1 MPPRDGRDLARVLL
15 ERADDDIRLV
25 RRVVDDADIADA
37 IVGFHAQ
44 QAVEKAIKAVLAA
57 REIDYAK
64 THALGYLI
72 GLVEANGI
80 DAPAAVLD
88 AGELS
93 PWAVDFRY
101 ETDPN
106 RRSTDRRRSRSS
118 RRSAPGQRSR
128 STRDASAGTRRPSA
142 DP

>member
-15 ERADDDIRLV
+15 DRADDDIRLV

-57 REIDYAK
+57 REIEYAK

-80 DAPAAVLD
+80 DAPTAVLD

-101 ETDPN
+101 ETDDEPAL
-106 RRSTDRRRSRSS
+106 DRQ
-118 RRSAPGQRSR
+118 A
-128 STRDASAGTRRPSA
+128 TLALIEEIRDWASCAIES
-142 DP
+142 

>member
-1 MPPRDGRDLARVLL
+1 
-15 ERADDDIRLV
+15 
-25 RRVVDDADIADA
+25 DA

-57 REIDYAK
+57 REIEYAK

-101 ETDPN
+101 ETDDEPAL
-106 RRSTDRRRSRSS
+106 DRVATLSLIEEIRVW
-118 RRSAPGQRSR
+118 
-128 STRDASAGTRRPSA
+128 AGESVHV
-142 DP
+142 

>member
-57 REIDYAK
+57 HEIEYAK

-72 GLVEANGI
+72 GLIEANEI

-88 AGELS
+88 ASELS

-101 ETDPN
+101 ETDDEPAL
-106 RRSTDRRRSRSS
+106 DR
-118 RRSAPGQRSR
+118 
-128 STRDASAGTRRPSA
+128 AGTLALIEEIRNWAATAVER
-142 DP
+142 

>member
-15 ERADDDIRLV
+15 DRADDDITLV
-25 RRVVDDADIADA
+25 RRVVADAEIADA

-44 QAVEKAIKAVLAA
+44 QAVEKALKAVLAA
-57 REIDYAK
+57 REIQYAK

-72 GLVEANGI
+72 GLVEAHAI
-80 DAPAAVLD
+80 EAPAAVLN

-101 ETDPN
+101 ETDDEPALN
-106 RRSTDRRRSRSS
+106 RQATLALIDEIRAWAR
-118 RRSAPGQRSR
+118 AAVG
-128 STRDASAGTRRPSA
+128 G
-142 DP
+142 

>member
-15 ERADDDIRLV
+15 ERADDDMRLV

-57 REIDYAK
+57 REIEYAK

-101 ETDPN
+101 ETDDEPAL
-106 RRSTDRRRSRSS
+106 DRQATLALIEEIRAWAAATVGR
-118 RRSAPGQRSR
+118 
-128 STRDASAGTRRPSA
+128 
-142 DP
+142 

>member
-1 MPPRDGRDLARVLL
+1 LPPRDGRDLARVLL
-15 ERADDDIRLV
+15 DRADDDIRLV

-57 REIDYAK
+57 REVEYAK

-72 GLVEANGI
+72 GLVESNGI
-80 DAPAAVLD
+80 DAPAVVLD
-88 AGELS
+88 ASELS

-101 ETDPN
+101 ETDDEPAL
-106 RRSTDRRRSRSS
+106 DRVATLALIEEIRVW
-118 RRSAPGQRSR
+118 
-128 STRDASAGTRRPSA
+128 AGRVIGS
-142 DP
+142 

>member
-15 ERADDDIRLV
+15 DRADDDIRLV

-57 REIDYAK
+57 REIEYAK

-72 GLVEANGI
+72 GLIESNAI
-80 DAPAAVLD
+80 DAPPAVLD
-88 AGELS
+88 ASELS

-101 ETDPN
+101 ETDDEPAL
-106 RRSTDRRRSRSS
+106 DRQATLALIEEIR
-118 RRSAPGQRSR
+118 
-128 STRDASAGTRRPSA
+128 TWAGNSVGA
-142 DP
+142 

>member
-15 ERADDDIRLV
+15 DRADDDITLV
-25 RRVVDDADIADA
+25 RHVVDDAEIADA

-44 QAVEKAIKAVLAA
+44 QAVEKALKAVLAA
-57 REIDYAK
+57 REIQYAK

-72 GLVEANGI
+72 GLVEANAI
-80 DAPAAVLD
+80 EAPAAVLN

-101 ETDPN
+101 ETDDEPAL
-106 RRSTDRRRSRSS
+106 DRHATLVLIDEIRAWARAVVGS
-118 RRSAPGQRSR
+118 
-128 STRDASAGTRRPSA
+128 
-142 DP
+142 

>member
-1 MPPRDGRDLARVLL
+1 LPPRDGRDLARVLL
-15 ERADDDIRLV
+15 DRADDDIRLV

-57 REIDYAK
+57 REIEYAK

-72 GLVEANGI
+72 GLVETNGI
-80 DAPAAVLD
+80 DAPPAVLD
-88 AGELS
+88 ASELS

-101 ETDPN
+101 ETDDEPALN
-106 RRSTDRRRSRSS
+106 RVATLALIEEIRGWAAAAVER
-118 RRSAPGQRSR
+118 
-128 STRDASAGTRRPSA
+128 
-142 DP
+142 

>member
-1 MPPRDGRDLARVLL
+1 LPPRDGRDLARVLL
-15 ERADDDIRLV
+15 DRADDDIRLV

-57 REIDYAK
+57 REIEYAK

-88 AGELS
+88 ASELS

-101 ETDPN
+101 ETDDEPAL
-106 RRSTDRRRSRSS
+106 DRHATLALIEEIRAWAMKSVG
-118 RRSAPGQRSR
+118 A
-128 STRDASAGTRRPSA
+128 
-142 DP
+142 

>member
-1 MPPRDGRDLARVLL
+1 LPPRDGRDLARVLL
-15 ERADDDIRLV
+15 DRADDDIRLV

-72 GLVEANGI
+72 GLVETNAI
-80 DAPAAVLD
+80 DAPAVVLN
-88 AGELS
+88 ASELS

-101 ETDPN
+101 ETADEPAL
-106 RRSTDRRRSRSS
+106 DRHATLSLIEEVR
-118 RRSAPGQRSR
+118 AWAGK
-128 STRDASAGTRRPSA
+128 SAGA
-142 DP
+142 

>member
-1 MPPRDGRDLARVLL
+1 LPPRDGRDLARVLL

-25 RRVVDDADIADA
+25 CRVVDDADIADA

-72 GLVEANGI
+72 GLVEANEI

-101 ETDPN
+101 ETDDEPAL
-106 RRSTDRRRSRSS
+106 DRPATLALIEEIRAWAAKSI
-118 RRSAPGQRSR
+118 
-128 STRDASAGTRRPSA
+128 DA
-142 DP
+142 